1 MKQCLGVAMYGSAA
15 GQLAQ
20 VVVNT
25 AAANR
30 DPDVFHDPDRLDITR
45 DDPPAMQTFGAFT
58 TASACTLPGANT
70 PTP

>member
-1 MKQCLGVAMYGSAA
+1 MCGSAA

-30 DPDVFHDPDRLDITR
+30 DPDDFHDPDRLDITR
-45 DDPPAMQTFGAFT
+45 DDPPAMQTFG
-58 TASACTLPGANT
+58 GGIH
-70 PTP
+70 

>member
-1 MKQCLGVAMYGSAA
+1 MCGSAA

-30 DPDVFHDPDRLDITR
+30 DPDDFHDPDRLDITR
-45 DDPPAMQTFGAFT
+45 DDPPAMQTFGAAFT
-58 TASACTLPGANT
+58 TGSACTLPGANSST
-70 PTP
+70 P